1 MPRVHK
7 MGLRTMIEL
16 MKQLNQPEDVIE
28 EMQQEITEEN
38 TYGLMKKCASL
49 LMARTYVY
57 KTLRNLLCFE
67 KLVQQ
72 VRNDVEA
79 YIECGVK
86 NDSPQ

>member
-38 TYGLMKKCASL
+38 TFGLMKKCASL

-86 NDSPQ
+86 NDSP